1 MFGLNISDAARDLI
15 INIINIII
23 LFVIVKALAY
33 KPIKKLL
40 SERRA
45 RIDGELSA
53 AQEKNA
59 SAEAVLV
66 QYNEQM
72 RQIEAERAEAL
83 STAES
88 EARKRAAEILA
99 EAEKK
104 AAEIRE
110 SSQRAAEKAYDE
122 RLSELKGEV
131 TELAFE
137 ISEKILA
144 RSVKTEDN
152 MALADKFFDE
162 YSKRGSDI

>member
-15 INIINIII
+15 INIINIVI

-33 KPIKKLL
+33 KPVKKLL
-40 SERRA
+40 AERRA

-53 AQEKNA
+53 AQEKSQ
-59 SAEAVLV
+59 SAEAALAK
-66 QYNEQM
+66 YDEQM
-72 RQIEAERAEAL
+72 RQIADERAATL
-83 STAES
+83 SEAES
-88 EARKRAAEILA
+88 EARERAAEILA

-110 SSQRAAEKAYDE
+110 SSRIAAEKDYNE

-144 RSVKTEDN
+144 RSVKAEDN

-162 YSKRGSDI
+162 YQKRGSDI